1 MIDFSKG
8 PGLPLPTSLS
18 LKLWRASLWLR
29 EPGAFVVFWKFRPRC
44 KYPKEE
50 EKLEHL
56 KLTEFSV
63 TPSVESDIDFL

>member
-1 MIDFSKG
+1 M
-8 PGLPLPTSLS
+8 
-18 LKLWRASLWLR
+18 WLR